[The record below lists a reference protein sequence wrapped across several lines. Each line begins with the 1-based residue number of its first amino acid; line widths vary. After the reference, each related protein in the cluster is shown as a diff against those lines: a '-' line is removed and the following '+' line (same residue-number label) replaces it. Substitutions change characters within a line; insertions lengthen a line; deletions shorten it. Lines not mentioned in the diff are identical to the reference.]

1 MSEIKGQI
9 LGVVLV
15 LAIFGAIGTVL
26 VSSFTQ
32 SAKDI
37 TGQMNNT
44 DSSQALIDKSKEQTS
59 NSDSSGTNEGQKSL
73 TNNDLF
79 NDAELLT
86 F

>member
-26 VSSFTQ
+26 VTAFTDNANNI
-32 SAKDI
+32 AKKI
-37 TGQMNNT
+37 TTDTAPAYSQEASDKNKTTTGTTKLENN
-44 DSSQALIDKSKEQTS
+44 SL
-59 NSDSSGTNEGQKSL
+59 NEI
-73 TNNDLF
+73 
-79 NDAELLT
+79 ELLT

>member
-26 VSSFTQ
+26 VSSFTK
-32 SAKDI
+32 SAQNIEKKMSEAD
-37 TGQMNNT
+37 TSLFPN
-44 DSSQALIDKSKEQTS
+44 TS

>member
-26 VSSFTQ
+26 VNAFTTSATNIGDRITEDTEPKPTVPTSSSTN
-32 SAKDI
+32 A
-37 TGQMNNT
+37 NN
-44 DSSQALIDKSKEQTS
+44 IDLSK
-59 NSDSSGTNEGQKSL
+59 L
-73 TNNDLF
+73 
-79 NDAELLT
+79 ELLT

>member
-15 LAIFGAIGTVL
+15 LAIFGAIGTLL
-26 VSSFTQ
+26 VSSFTT

-37 TGQMNNT
+37 TKQMNNT
-44 DSSQALIDKSKEQTS
+44 DSSQALIDKSKEQAS
-59 NSDSSGTNEGQKSL
+59 NSDSTGTGGESKTFNG
-73 TNNDLF
+73 NDLF
-79 NDAELLT
+79 EAELLT

>member
-26 VSSFTQ
+26 LNAFKTSADEVSEKIIDDTVKTS
-32 SAKDI
+32 
-37 TGQMNNT
+37 T
-44 DSSQALIDKSKEQTS
+44 DGSIR
-59 NSDSSGTNEGQKSL
+59 
-73 TNNDLF
+73 
-79 NDAELLT
+79 LLN

>member
-15 LAIFGAIGTVL
+15 LAIFGAIGAVL
-26 VSSFTQ
+26 VNSFTK
-32 SAKDI
+32 SAESI

-44 DSSQALIDKSKEQTS
+44 DSSKTLIEESKKINTGEGG
-59 NSDSSGTNEGQKSL
+59 SSF

-79 NDAELLT
+79 NDSELLT

>member
-26 VSSFTQ
+26 VSSFTK
-32 SAKDI
+32 SADTIKNKMSEAD
-37 TGQMNNT
+37 TSLFPN
-44 DSSQALIDKSKEQTS
+44 TS
-59 NSDSSGTNEGQKSL
+59 NSDSSGTQKEES
-73 TNNDLF
+73 TKFNSNDLF
-79 NDAELLT
+79 EIELLT

>member
-26 VSSFTQ
+26 VSSFKT
-32 SAKDI
+32 SADTIKEK
-37 TGQMNNT
+37 MNSADT
-44 DSSQALIDKSKEQTS
+44 ELIDASKTKSEK
-59 NSDSSGTNEGQKSL
+59 L
-73 TNNDLF
+73 NNNLF

>member
-26 VSSFTQ
+26 VNSFKTSATNVTQ
-32 SAKDI
+32 KMNSADTEI
-37 TGQMNNT
+37 
-44 DSSQALIDKSKEQTS
+44 IDANKNPAGKLS
-59 NSDSSGTNEGQKSL
+59 
-73 TNNDLF
+73 NDLL
-79 NDAELLT
+79 NNNELLT